1 MDFTKLATAL
11 RKREYE
17 VSCFETGAD
26 AANYLDA
33 QIDGVTV
40 GFGDSMTLKDL
51 GIYELLSKHNTV
63 YDPAHPRDGMDFYTT
78 APLCLT
84 TDVFLTSVNGIAET
98 GEMVNIDG
106 TGNRVALSLQTS
118 LIFSEN
124 FRLSVR
130 TKYISRFARV
140 KYSSTLTLL
149 HCGSIKTVFP
159 FCCSTTKA
167 WPYLSSFH
175 TATMVA
181 LELSPYSFIFAS
193 TFFLQ
198 FMPELLVY

>member
-1 MDFTKLATAL
+1 MDFTKLAAAL

-17 VSCFETGAD
+17 VSCFETGAE
-26 AANYLDA
+26 AANYLDVK
-33 QIDGVTV
+33 IDGMTV

-106 TGNRVALSLQTS
+106 TGNRVAGSLYGHKKVYFVAGANKVVPTLEEAAHRARNIAAPLNAARHGYKTPCAFKKDHCYDCYSPQRICNAQVIYWQKMNHMNMEVVLINES
-118 LIFSEN
+118 LG
-124 FRLSVR
+124 L
-130 TKYISRFARV
+130 
-140 KYSSTLTLL
+140 
-149 HCGSIKTVFP
+149 
-159 FCCSTTKA
+159 
-167 WPYLSSFH
+167 
-175 TATMVA
+175 
-181 LELSPYSFIFAS
+181 
-193 TFFLQ
+193 
-198 FMPELLVY
+198 